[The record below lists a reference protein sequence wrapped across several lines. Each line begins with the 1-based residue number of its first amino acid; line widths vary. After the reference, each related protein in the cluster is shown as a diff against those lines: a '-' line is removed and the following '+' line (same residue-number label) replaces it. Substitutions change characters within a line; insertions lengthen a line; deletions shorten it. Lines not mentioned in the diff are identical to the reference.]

1 MSETQKF
8 AELDKLVGGLKQVT
22 GLPEKERN
30 KTPKHKKWRAAVD
43 ALPKEEKKEY
53 IQLQKY
59 LNALNQDCG
68 ILINFPF
75 PGEDEPEVII

>member
-30 KTPKHKKWRAAVD
+30 KTPQHKKWRAAVD
-43 ALPKEEKKEY
+43 ALPKEEKKES
-53 IQLQKY
+53 Q
-59 LNALNQDCG
+59 
-68 ILINFPF
+68 
-75 PGEDEPEVII
+75 